1 MKNRPDTY
9 IINRVPFGGERM
21 GKVIYWF
28 KDFFKGTDKILLGLC
43 MILSAI
49 GTVMVYSATRIN
61 LTEDQVISRDAKTMF
76 LAVVMGICVSLV
88 ISYFDYEAVARLWPI
103 IAIVCL
109 GLMLSLFV
117 IGSSP
122 EGRDDAISWIK
133 LGSFYFQPSE
143 LLKIGFIIT
152 FSVHLDTVGSEI
164 NKLKNVILLGIHAMI
179 AVGLVVLTGDM
190 GSALV
195 FMFITIGMLFMAG
208 LQLRYFLFG
217 IGAIGL
223 LAPIAWFEVL
233 SDFQKQ
239 RFMAIYAPSSLTEA
253 TYNEVIFQQERGMNA
268 ISSGGAFGAGLFN
281 GTYTQNGLVPES
293 ENDMIFSVVGEELGF
308 VGALVVLGLLLAI
321 AIKILFVGKKAVS
334 VTGKLICCAVAV
346 MIITQVVV
354 NVGMCLKLL
363 PVVGITL
370 PFMSAG
376 GSSNLCIYIAIGMV
390 LSVYRSSQ
398 FREPIE
404 FKYGKLFTPFSQ
416 TY

>member
-1 MKNRPDTY
+1 
-9 IINRVPFGGERM
+9 M
-21 GKVIYWF
+21 GKIIYWI
-28 KDFFKGTDKILLGLC
+28 KDFVKGTDKILLGLC

-49 GTVMVYSATRIN
+49 GTVMVYSATRVN
-61 LTEDQVISRDAKTMF
+61 LTENQVISRDAKTMF

-103 IAIVCL
+103 IAIICL

-152 FSVHLDTVGSEI
+152 FSVHLENVGSEI
-164 NKLKNVILLGIHAMI
+164 NKLKNVILLAIHAMI

-217 IGAIGL
+217 IGAVAL

-239 RFMAIYAPSSLTEA
+239 RFMAIYAPKSLTEA

-268 ISSGGAFGAGLFN
+268 VSSGGIFGTGLFN

-293 ENDMIFSVVGEELGF
+293 ENDMIFTVVGEELGF
-308 VGALVVLGLLLAI
+308 IGCIVVLGLLLAI
-321 AIKILFVGKKAVS
+321 AIKILVVGKKAIS

-354 NVGMCLKLL
+354 NVGMVLKLL

-398 FREPIE
+398 FREPVE
-404 FKYGKLFTPFSQ
+404 FKYGKLFTPFSD
-416 TY
+416 TV

>member
-1 MKNRPDTY
+1 
-9 IINRVPFGGERM
+9 M
-21 GKVIYWF
+21 GKIIDWL
-28 KDFFKGTDKILLGLC
+28 KDFIKGTDKILLGLC

-49 GTVMVYSATRIN
+49 GTVMVYSATRVN
-61 LTEDQVISRDAKTMF
+61 LTEDQIISRDAKTMF
-76 LAVVMGICVSLV
+76 LAVIMGICVSLV

-103 IAIVCL
+103 IAVVCL

-164 NKLKNVILLGIHAMI
+164 NKIKNVILLGIHAMI
-179 AVGLVVLTGDM
+179 AIGLVVLTGDM

-217 IGAIGL
+217 IGAVAL

-239 RFMAIYAPSSLTEA
+239 RFTAIYAPNNLTEA

-268 ISSGGAFGAGLFN
+268 VSSGGAFGTGLFN

-293 ENDMIFSVVGEELGF
+293 ENDMIFTVVGEELGF
-308 VGALVVLGLLLAI
+308 VGCIVVLGLLLAI

-334 VTGKLICCAVAV
+334 VTGKLICNAVAV

-354 NVGMCLKLL
+354 NVGMVLKLL

-404 FKYGKLFTPFSQ
+404 FKYGKLFTPFSD

>member
-1 MKNRPDTY
+1 
-9 IINRVPFGGERM
+9 M
-21 GKVIYWF
+21 GKIIYWI
-28 KDFFKGTDKILLGLC
+28 KDFVKGTDKILLGLC

-49 GTVMVYSATRIN
+49 GTVMVYSATRVN
-61 LTEDQVISRDAKTMF
+61 LTENQVISRDAKTMF

-103 IAIVCL
+103 IAIICL

-152 FSVHLDTVGSEI
+152 FSVHLENVGSEI
-164 NKLKNVILLGIHAMI
+164 NKLKNVILLAIHAMI

-208 LQLRYFLFG
+208 LQLRYFIFG
-217 IGAIGL
+217 IGAVAL

-239 RFMAIYAPSSLTEA
+239 RFMAIYAPKSLTEA

-268 ISSGGAFGAGLFN
+268 VSSGGIFGTGLFN

-293 ENDMIFSVVGEELGF
+293 ENDMIFTVVGEELGF
-308 VGALVVLGLLLAI
+308 IGCIVVLGLLLAI
-321 AIKILFVGKKAVS
+321 AIKILVVGKKAIS

-354 NVGMCLKLL
+354 NVGMVLKLL

-398 FREPIE
+398 FREPVE
-404 FKYGKLFTPFSQ
+404 FKYGKLFTPFSD

>member
-1 MKNRPDTY
+1 
-9 IINRVPFGGERM
+9 M

-239 RFMAIYAPSSLTEA
+239 RFMAIYSPSSLTEA

-376 GSSNLCIYIAIGMV
+376 GSSNLCIYIAVGMV

>member
-1 MKNRPDTY
+1 
-9 IINRVPFGGERM
+9 M
-21 GKVIYWF
+21 GKIIYWI
-28 KDFFKGTDKILLGLC
+28 KDFVKGTDKILLGLC

-49 GTVMVYSATRIN
+49 GTVMVYSATRVN
-61 LTEDQVISRDAKTMF
+61 LTENQVISRDAKTMF

-103 IAIVCL
+103 IAIICL

-152 FSVHLDTVGSEI
+152 FSVHLENVGSEI
-164 NKLKNVILLGIHAMI
+164 NKLKNVILLAIHAMI

-217 IGAIGL
+217 IGAVAL

-239 RFMAIYAPSSLTEA
+239 RFMAIYAPKSLTEA

-268 ISSGGAFGAGLFN
+268 VSSGGIFGTGLFN

-293 ENDMIFSVVGEELGF
+293 ENDMIFTVVGEELGF
-308 VGALVVLGLLLAI
+308 IGCIVVLGLLLAI
-321 AIKILFVGKKAVS
+321 AIKILVVGKKAIS

-346 MIITQVVV
+346 MIITQGVV
-354 NVGMCLKLL
+354 NVGMVLKLL

-398 FREPIE
+398 FREPVE
-404 FKYGKLFTPFSQ
+404 FKYGKLFTPFSD

>member
-1 MKNRPDTY
+1 
-9 IINRVPFGGERM
+9 M
-21 GKVIYWF
+21 GKIFYWI
-28 KDFFKGTDKILLGLC
+28 KDFIKGTDKILLGLC
-43 MILSAI
+43 MVLSSVGI
-49 GTVMVYSATRIN
+49 VMVYSATRVN
-61 LTEDQVISRDAKTMF
+61 LTEDQIISRDARTMF
-76 LAVVMGICVSLV
+76 LAVVMGIIVALV
-88 ISYFDYEAVARLWPI
+88 ISNFDYEAVARLWPL

-109 GLMLSLFV
+109 GLMMSLFV

-152 FSVHLDTVGSEI
+152 YSVHLDTVREDI
-164 NKLKNVILLGIHAMI
+164 NKLKNVILLAIHALI
-179 AVGLVVLTGDM
+179 AIGLVVLTGDM

-195 FMFITIGMLFMAG
+195 FMVITVGMLFMAG

-217 IGAIGL
+217 IGAVAL
-223 LAPIAWFEVL
+223 VAPIAWFEVL

-239 RFMAIYAPSSLTEA
+239 RFMAIYAPDSLTEA
-253 TYNEVIFQQERGMNA
+253 SYKEIIFQQERGMNA
-268 ISSGGAFGAGLFN
+268 ISSGGVFGTGLFN

-308 VGALVVLGLLLAI
+308 VGCVAVLALLLAI
-321 AIKILFVGKKAVS
+321 AIKILFVGKKAIS
-334 VTGKLICCAVAV
+334 VTGKLICSAVSV
-346 MIITQVVV
+346 MVITQVVV
-354 NVGMCLKLL
+354 NIGMCLKLL

-398 FREPIE
+398 FREPFE
-404 FKYGKLFTPFSQ
+404 FRYGKLFTPFD
-416 TY
+416 

>member
-1 MKNRPDTY
+1 
-9 IINRVPFGGERM
+9 M
-21 GKVIYWF
+21 GKIIYWI
-28 KDFFKGTDKILLGLC
+28 KDFVKGTDKILLGLC

-49 GTVMVYSATRIN
+49 GTVMVYSATRVN
-61 LTEDQVISRDAKTMF
+61 LTENQVISRDAKTMF

-103 IAIVCL
+103 IAIICL

-152 FSVHLDTVGSEI
+152 FSVHLENVGSEI
-164 NKLKNVILLGIHAMI
+164 NKLKNVILLAIHAMI

-217 IGAIGL
+217 IGAVAL

-239 RFMAIYAPSSLTEA
+239 RFMAIYAPKSLTEA

-268 ISSGGAFGAGLFN
+268 VSSGGVFGTGLFN

-293 ENDMIFSVVGEELGF
+293 ENDMIFTVVGEELGF
-308 VGALVVLGLLLAI
+308 IGCIVVLGLLLAI
-321 AIKILFVGKKAVS
+321 AIKILVVGKKAIS

-354 NVGMCLKLL
+354 NVGMVLKLL

-398 FREPIE
+398 FREPVE
-404 FKYGKLFTPFSQ
+404 FKYGKLFTPFSD

>member
-1 MKNRPDTY
+1 
-9 IINRVPFGGERM
+9 M

-76 LAVVMGICVSLV
+76 LAVVMGICVALV

-103 IAIVCL
+103 IAIICL

>member
-1 MKNRPDTY
+1 
-9 IINRVPFGGERM
+9 M
-21 GKVIYWF
+21 GKIIYWL
-28 KDFFKGTDKILLGLC
+28 KDFIKGTDKLLLGLC
-43 MILSAI
+43 LILSSI
-49 GTVMVYSATRIN
+49 GTLMVYSATRVN
-61 LTEDQVISRDAKTMF
+61 LTEDQIISRDAKTMF
-76 LAVVMGICVSLV
+76 LAVVMGIFVSLV
-88 ISYFDYEAVARLWPI
+88 ISYFDYEAVARLWPL

-133 LGSFYFQPSE
+133 FGGFYFQPSE
-143 LLKIGFIIT
+143 LLKIGFIVT
-152 FSVHLDTVGSEI
+152 FSVHLETVGSEI

-179 AVGLVVLTGDM
+179 AVGLVVMTGDM

-217 IGAIGL
+217 AGAVAL
-223 LAPIAWFEVL
+223 FAPIAWFEVL

-239 RFMAIYAPSSLTEA
+239 RFMAIYSPSSLTEA

-268 ISSGGAFGAGLFN
+268 VSSGGIFGTGLFN

-293 ENDMIFSVVGEELGF
+293 ENDMIFTVVGEELGF
-308 VGALVVLGLLLAI
+308 IGCIAVLGLLLAI
-321 AIKILFVGKKAVS
+321 AVKIMVVGKKAVS
-334 VTGKLICCAVAV
+334 VTGKLICSAVAV

-354 NVGMCLKLL
+354 NVGMVLKLL

-398 FREPIE
+398 FREPVE
-404 FKYGKLFTPFSQ
+404 FKYGKLFTPFSDK
-416 TY
+416 Y

>member
-1 MKNRPDTY
+1 
-9 IINRVPFGGERM
+9 M
-21 GKVIYWF
+21 GKIIYWI
-28 KDFFKGTDKILLGLC
+28 KDFVKGTDKILLGLC

-49 GTVMVYSATRIN
+49 GTVMVYSATRVN
-61 LTEDQVISRDAKTMF
+61 LTENQVISRDAKTMF

-103 IAIVCL
+103 IAIICL

-152 FSVHLDTVGSEI
+152 FSVHLENVGSEI
-164 NKLKNVILLGIHAMI
+164 NKLKNVILLAIHAMI

-217 IGAIGL
+217 IGAVAL

-239 RFMAIYAPSSLTEA
+239 RFMAIYAPKSLTEA

-268 ISSGGAFGAGLFN
+268 VSSGGIFGTGLFN
-281 GTYTQNGLVPES
+281 VTYTQNGLVPES
-293 ENDMIFSVVGEELGF
+293 ENDMIFTVVGEELGF
-308 VGALVVLGLLLAI
+308 IGCIVVLGLLLAI
-321 AIKILFVGKKAVS
+321 AIKILVVGKKAIS

-354 NVGMCLKLL
+354 NVGMVLKLL

-398 FREPIE
+398 FREPVE
-404 FKYGKLFTPFSQ
+404 FKYGKLFTPFSD

>member
-1 MKNRPDTY
+1 
-9 IINRVPFGGERM
+9 M
-21 GKVIYWF
+21 GKIIYWI
-28 KDFFKGTDKILLGLC
+28 KDFVKGTDKILLGLC

-49 GTVMVYSATRIN
+49 GTVMVYSATRVN
-61 LTEDQVISRDAKTMF
+61 LTENQVISRDAKTMF

-103 IAIVCL
+103 IAIICL

-152 FSVHLDTVGSEI
+152 FSVHLENVGSEI
-164 NKLKNVILLGIHAMI
+164 NKLKNVILLAIHAMI
-179 AVGLVVLTGDM
+179 AIGLVVLTGDM

-217 IGAIGL
+217 IGAVAL

-239 RFMAIYAPSSLTEA
+239 RFMAIYAPKSLTEA

-268 ISSGGAFGAGLFN
+268 VSSGGIFGTGLFN

-293 ENDMIFSVVGEELGF
+293 ENDMIFTVVGEELGF
-308 VGALVVLGLLLAI
+308 IGCVVVLGLLLAI
-321 AIKILFVGKKAVS
+321 AIKILVVGKKAIS

-354 NVGMCLKLL
+354 NVGMVLKLL

-398 FREPIE
+398 FREPVE
-404 FKYGKLFTPFSQ
+404 FKYGKLFTPFSD

>member
-1 MKNRPDTY
+1 
-9 IINRVPFGGERM
+9 M
-21 GKVIYWF
+21 GKIIYWI
-28 KDFFKGTDKILLGLC
+28 KDFVKGTYKILLGLC

-49 GTVMVYSATRIN
+49 GTVMVYSATRVN
-61 LTEDQVISRDAKTMF
+61 LTENQVISRDAKTMF

-103 IAIVCL
+103 IAIICL

-152 FSVHLDTVGSEI
+152 FSVHLENVGSEI
-164 NKLKNVILLGIHAMI
+164 NKLKNVILLAIHAMI

-217 IGAIGL
+217 IGAVAL

-239 RFMAIYAPSSLTEA
+239 RFMAIYAPKSLTEA

-268 ISSGGAFGAGLFN
+268 VSSGGIFGTGLFN

-293 ENDMIFSVVGEELGF
+293 ENDMIFTVVGEELGF
-308 VGALVVLGLLLAI
+308 IGCIVVLGLLLAI
-321 AIKILFVGKKAVS
+321 AIKILVVGKKAIS

-354 NVGMCLKLL
+354 NVGMVLKLL

-398 FREPIE
+398 FREPVE
-404 FKYGKLFTPFSQ
+404 FKYGKLFTPFSD

>member
-1 MKNRPDTY
+1 
-9 IINRVPFGGERM
+9 M
-21 GKVIYWF
+21 GKIVYWL
-28 KDFFKGTDKILLGLC
+28 KDFIKGTDKILLGLC

-49 GTVMVYSATRIN
+49 GTVMVYSATRVN
-61 LTEDQVISRDAKTMF
+61 LTEDQIISRDAKTMF
-76 LAVVMGICVSLV
+76 LAVMMGICVSLV
-88 ISYFDYEAVARLWPI
+88 ISYFDYEAVTRLWPI
-103 IAIVCL
+103 IAIICL

-143 LLKIGFIIT
+143 LLKIE
-152 FSVHLDTVGSEI
+152 SVGSEI

-179 AVGLVVLTGDM
+179 AIGLVVLTGDM

-195 FMFITIGMLFMAG
+195 FMFITVGMLFMAG

-217 IGAIGL
+217 AGAVAL

-239 RFMAIYAPSSLTEA
+239 RFTAIYAPSNLTEA

-268 ISSGGAFGAGLFN
+268 ISSGGVFGTGLFN

-293 ENDMIFSVVGEELGF
+293 ENDMIFTVVGEELGF
-308 VGALVVLGLLLAI
+308 VGCIVVLGLLLAI
-321 AIKILFVGKKAVS
+321 AIKILVVGKKAIS
-334 VTGKLICCAVAV
+334 VTGKLICSAVAV

-354 NVGMCLKLL
+354 NVGMVLKLL

-398 FREPIE
+398 FREPVE
-404 FKYGKLFTPFSQ
+404 FKYGKLFTPFSN

>member
-1 MKNRPDTY
+1 
-9 IINRVPFGGERM
+9 M
-21 GKVIYWF
+21 GKIVYWF
-28 KDFFKGTDKILLGLC
+28 KDFIKGTDKILLGLC

-49 GTVMVYSATRIN
+49 GTVMVYSATRVN
-61 LTEDQVISRDAKTMF
+61 LTEDQIISRDAKTMF
-76 LAVVMGICVSLV
+76 LAVMMGICVSLV
-88 ISYFDYEAVARLWPI
+88 ISYFDYEAVTRLWPI
-103 IAIVCL
+103 IAIICL

-152 FSVHLDTVGSEI
+152 FSVHLESVGSEI

-179 AVGLVVLTGDM
+179 AIGLVVLTGDM

-195 FMFITIGMLFMAG
+195 FMFITVGMLFMAG

-217 IGAIGL
+217 AGSVAL

-239 RFMAIYAPSSLTEA
+239 RFTAIYAPSNLTEA

-268 ISSGGAFGAGLFN
+268 ISSGGVFGTGLFN

-293 ENDMIFSVVGEELGF
+293 ENDMIFTVVGEELGF
-308 VGALVVLGLLLAI
+308 VGCMALLLILFFIILKVILNAKNSSEFEDKYICYGVFSMIASQTIVNIGMVLG
-321 AIKILFVGKKAVS
+321 F
-334 VTGKLICCAVAV
+334 
-346 MIITQVVV
+346 
-354 NVGMCLKLL
+354 L

-370 PFMSAG
+370 PLFSSGGTSALSTLISLG
-376 GSSNLCIYIAIGMV
+376 LVQSVRYHNTDDMNKAFVRRGSSNRIRM
-390 LSVYRSSQ
+390 
-398 FREPIE
+398 
-404 FKYGKLFTPFSQ
+404 
-416 TY
+416 

>member
-1 MKNRPDTY
+1 
-9 IINRVPFGGERM
+9 M
-21 GKVIYWF
+21 GKIIYWI
-28 KDFFKGTDKILLGLC
+28 KDFVKGTDKILLGLC

-49 GTVMVYSATRIN
+49 GTVMVYSATRVN
-61 LTEDQVISRDAKTMF
+61 LTENQVISRDAKTMF

-103 IAIVCL
+103 IAIICL

-152 FSVHLDTVGSEI
+152 FSVHLENVGSEI
-164 NKLKNVILLGIHAMI
+164 NKLKNVILLAIHAMI

-217 IGAIGL
+217 IGAVAL
-223 LAPIAWFEVL
+223 LVPIAWFEVL

-239 RFMAIYAPSSLTEA
+239 RFMAIYAPKSLTEA

-268 ISSGGAFGAGLFN
+268 VSSGGIFGTGLFN

-293 ENDMIFSVVGEELGF
+293 ENDMIFTVVGEELGF
-308 VGALVVLGLLLAI
+308 IGCIVVLGLLLAI
-321 AIKILFVGKKAVS
+321 AIKILVVGKKAIS

-354 NVGMCLKLL
+354 NVGMVLKLL

-398 FREPIE
+398 FREPVE
-404 FKYGKLFTPFSQ
+404 FKYGKLFTPFSD

>member
-1 MKNRPDTY
+1 
-9 IINRVPFGGERM
+9 M
-21 GKVIYWF
+21 GKVIYWI
-28 KDFFKGTDKILLGLC
+28 KDFIKGTDKILLGLC
-43 MILSAI
+43 ILISSI
-49 GTVMVYSATRIN
+49 GIVMVYSATRVN
-61 LTEDQVISRDAKTMF
+61 LTEGQIISRDARTMF
-76 LAVVMGICVSLV
+76 LAVVLGVFMALV

-103 IAIVCL
+103 IAVVCL
-109 GLMLSLFV
+109 GLMLSLFF

-133 LGSFYFQPSE
+133 FGSFYFQPSE

-152 FSVHLDTVGSEI
+152 FSVHLDNVKSEI
-164 NKLKNVILLGIHAMI
+164 NKVKNVLLLGIHAMI

-195 FMFITIGMLFMAG
+195 FMFLTVGMLFMAG
-208 LQLRYFLFG
+208 LQLRYFVFG
-217 IGAIGL
+217 IGAVAL

-239 RFMAIYAPSSLTEA
+239 RFMAIYAPDSLTKA
-253 TYNEVIFQQERGMNA
+253 TYNEIIFQQERGMNA
-268 ISSGGAFGAGLFN
+268 ISSGGALGTGLFN

-308 VGALVVLGLLLAI
+308 GGCIAVLGLLLAI
-321 AIKILFVGKKAVS
+321 AIKILVTGKHAVS
-334 VTGKLICCAVAV
+334 VTGKLICSAVSV
-346 MIITQVVV
+346 MIITQVLV

-363 PVVGITL
+363 PVIGITL

-398 FREPIE
+398 FREPE
-404 FKYGKLFTPFSQ
+404 EYKFGRLYT
-416 TY
+416 TYSD

>member
-1 MKNRPDTY
+1 
-9 IINRVPFGGERM
+9 M

-76 LAVVMGICVSLV
+76 LAVVMGICVALV

-239 RFMAIYAPSSLTEA
+239 RFMAIYVPSSLTEA

>member
-1 MKNRPDTY
+1 
-9 IINRVPFGGERM
+9 M

-43 MILSAI
+43 MVLSAI

-76 LAVVMGICVSLV
+76 LAVVMGICVALV

-103 IAIVCL
+103 IAIICL